1 MKKKEIDSMT
11 KKHNI
16 LSSIIDFFKRIFKV
30 NTNALLPDGSSIESE
45 TQDFRQDTKKGN
57 NASDKETTMFLY
69 KQLRLGNINPKYIPD
84 QYLEKI
90 IALLNEEKKIKQKEL
105 DKINQEIVQNEQKI
119 NKYSKDIK

>member
-1 MKKKEIDSMT
+1 MT
-11 KKHNI
+11 KKHNV